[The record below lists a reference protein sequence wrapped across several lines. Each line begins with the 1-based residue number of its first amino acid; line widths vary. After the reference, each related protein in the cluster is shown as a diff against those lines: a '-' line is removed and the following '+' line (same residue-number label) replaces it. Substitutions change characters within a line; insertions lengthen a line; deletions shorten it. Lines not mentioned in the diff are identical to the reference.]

1 MLLQDAVDDFVVS
14 LMNGEVDRSGGSR
27 NTMMAYRNDLG
38 QLCSYMRALGITDWL
53 HVTHDQLDDYIR
65 EMREGRVYRPTTIAR
80 KLAAVKSFFRY
91 MYQKKIL
98 LCDPAVGLALPS
110 FEREL
115 PQVLSPEAIYD
126 LFRRIEVDTP
136 IGIRDLAMIKLLYA
150 TGIRTSEL
158 VSLDTDH
165 FQAANA
171 NLQCVSMR
179 GNVRRER
186 SLPLTSVAVDAMDN
200 YMLHGRPH
208 LMRYVGEQ
216 ALFLNHHGERL
227 TRQGFWLII
236 KGYAHRAGIDD
247 LTPHRLRHSFA
258 ILMLNSGMDL
268 GSVQELLGH
277 AHIST
282 TQLYC
287 QLLEA
292 EQT

>member
-1 MLLQDAVDDFVVS
+1 MLLHVAVDDFVVS
-14 LMNGEVDRSGGSR
+14 LAHGEVDRSSGSR

-38 QLCSYMRALGITDWL
+38 QLCNYMAALGITDWL
-53 HVTHDQLDDYIR
+53 HVTRDQLDDYIR
-65 EMREGRVYRPTTIAR
+65 EMREGHVYRPTTIAR

-98 LCDPAVGLALPS
+98 ACDPSVGLALPS
-110 FEREL
+110 FERDL
-115 PQVLSPEAIYD
+115 PQVLNPEAIYN
-126 LFRRIEVDTP
+126 LFLRIEVDTP

-158 VSLDTDH
+158 VSLDIEH

-171 NLQCVSMR
+171 NLQCVSAR
-179 GNVRRER
+179 GNIRRER

-200 YMLHGRPH
+200 YMLHGRPR
-208 LMRYVGEQ
+208 LTRYPGEQ

-236 KGYAHRAGIDD
+236 KGYARLAGIND

-258 ILMLNSGMDL
+258 ILMLSSGMDL
-268 GSVQELLGH
+268 ASVQELLGH

-287 QLLEA
+287 QLVED
-292 EQT
+292 EST

>member
-1 MLLQDAVDDFVVS
+1 MLLQGAVDDFVVS
-14 LMNGEVDRSGGSR
+14 LANGEVDRSGGSR

-38 QLCSYMRALGITDWL
+38 QLCNYMLALGMTDWL
-53 HVTHDQLDDYIR
+53 YVTHDHLDEYIR
-65 EMREGRVYRPTTIAR
+65 EMREGHVYRPTTIAR

-98 LCDPAVGLALPS
+98 LFDPAVGLALPS

-115 PQVLSPEAIYD
+115 PQVLSPDAIYD
-126 LFRRIEVDTP
+126 LFSRIEVDTP

-179 GNVRRER
+179 GSVRRER

-200 YMLHGRPH
+200 YMLHGRPR
-208 LMRYVGEQ
+208 LLRYTGEQ

-282 TQLYC
+282 TQMYC
-287 QLLEA
+287 QLVEA
-292 EQT
+292 EQI